1 MKPDEIR
8 TRHDEWV
15 KRALAIWLDSL
26 GEVVIDA
33 HVAGVSRRGDVLFN
47 EQREA
52 PEHRQ
57 SLGTLGEIAR
67 GRILFEAFRNPVT
80 PPELKTCVIKVVE
93 LDAQALRKARRMK
106 QPASTIVPTTL
117 CAITPSMSEEIR
129 REAELTLVHADKPG
143 IYRLAELWRSV
154 VVVVQELEEDAS
166 TVWLRLLGRGRVQA
180 RAVQELLQMSS
191 HEPLRDATFE
201 LLVAWQQSLP
211 AAVPS
216 TEREND
222 MLENWREIYANWERK
237 VKREGRREEKA
248 HAIVTVLEA
257 RGLEVTNTQRKT
269 LRECSN
275 LTQLE
280 AWLRAAVTTPDVDS
294 LFQVSRTRRRAAA
307 T

>member
-1 MKPDEIR
+1 
-8 TRHDEWV
+8 
-15 KRALAIWLDSL
+15 
-26 GEVVIDA
+26 
-33 HVAGVSRRGDVLFN
+33 
-47 EQREA
+47 
-52 PEHRQ
+52 
-57 SLGTLGEIAR
+57 
-67 GRILFEAFRNPVT
+67 
-80 PPELKTCVIKVVE
+80 
-93 LDAQALRKARRMK
+93 
-106 QPASTIVPTTL
+106 
-117 CAITPSMSEEIR
+117 
-129 REAELTLVHADKPG
+129 
-143 IYRLAELWRSV
+143 
-154 VVVVQELEEDAS
+154 
-166 TVWLRLLGRGRVQA
+166 
-180 RAVQELLQMSS
+180 MSS

-211 AAVPS
+211 ATVPS
-216 TEREND
+216 AESEND